1 MEKLLR
7 LLEGYVI
14 VELEGLGL
22 EGFVSAAAVRGI
34 KFMDT
39 VRISYSTMV
48 SKIPAFSYFK
58 LKNMNSRIKVRV
70 IKFGGFPGAL
80 IYARQRWALSLLLAA
95 GILSIFVCSH
105 LCLGVDITGL
115 SSISEFDVYSVLKE
129 NGWTP
134 VRFKGSINLDEVALE
149 LRRTFPTLSYAHAQ
163 FDGVNLSVTVD
174 EGTPIPDIEDDTPGS
189 VTAAKSGVVTEV
201 ICREG
206 SAVVKKGDIVS
217 AGDELIA
224 GSYTKDETQFNVS
237 AKGEVMADVTYS
249 SSVIRDYVDYEL
261 TPTGKTS
268 QAVRFELFG
277 KTLLELGGNDF
288 ELWEV
293 SESKDIILGKG
304 TVFPL
309 HVIKDTLSEGVKTAT
324 DKNLRAAEA
333 AAEEEAYKKAMR
345 SVPDDAEVKNFFCV
359 SEHGGG
365 KVTVTLTLVT
375 SEQIGIKNGS
385 AG

>member
-22 EGFVSAAAVRGI
+22 EGFVSAAAVRGV

-39 VRISYSTMV
+39 VRISYSTIV

-58 LKNMNSRIKVRV
+58 LKSMNSRVKIRV

-80 IYARQRWALSLLLAA
+80 IYARQRWALSLLLIV
-95 GILSIFVCSH
+95 GIFSIFVCSH

-134 VRFKGSINLDEVALE
+134 VRFKGSIDLDEVALE

-174 EGTPIPDIEDDTPGS
+174 EGTPVPDIEDETPGS
-189 VTAAKSGVVTEV
+189 VIAAKSGVVTQV

-206 SAVVKKGDIVS
+206 SAVVEKGDIVS

-224 GSYTKDETQFNVS
+224 GSYTKDETQFNVA

-249 SSVIRDYVDYEL
+249 ASVTRDYIDYEL
-261 TPTGKTS
+261 SPTGRTS
-268 QAVRFELFG
+268 DSVRFELFG
-277 KTLLELGGNDF
+277 NTLLEIGGDEF
-288 ELWEV
+288 ELSEV
-293 SESKDIILGKG
+293 TDSKDIILGKG

-309 HVIKDTLSEGVKTAT
+309 HIVKNTLSEGVKTPT
-324 DKNLRAAEA
+324 DKNLRAAVS

-345 SVPDDAEVKNFFCV
+345 SVPDDAEVKDFSCV

-365 KVTVTLTLVT
+365 KVTVTLTLVA
-375 SEQIGIKNGS
+375 SEQIGKK
-385 AG
+385 